1 MSNKKLKLVAKGLL
15 FSFSIFQ
22 SIIVSGCSST
32 KELNSELFNGTS
44 YRIDGRSDEWKGKK
58 MLDLKNVG
66 LMVGIQ
72 NDANN
77 MYVCFMSSD
86 KGTARRMAAAGMIVW
101 LEPEHGK
108 KFGIHYPLQM
118 INPSAKGNVLYGYR
132 TEMEILGP
140 EKDAVAQSSILTSE
154 TDYGITAA
162 FRDSSGLAVLELK
175 IPRKAKEEPYGIGND
190 TVVNMTIESGKID
203 MPSGGNHQGSIGGGG
218 RHRHGGGTQNGGTPS
233 ESGTQSSEN
242 SDRGRENAGERSG
255 EAKITSNSISLN
267 LRVHLAQ

>member
-1 MSNKKLKLVAKGLL
+1 MSNKKLKLVIKGLL

-32 KELNSELFNGTS
+32 KELNSELFNGIS

-58 MLDLKNVG
+58 MLDLKDVG

-77 MYVCFMSSD
+77 MYICFMSSD
-86 KGTARRMAAAGMIVW
+86 KATARRMAAAGMIVW

-118 INPSAKGNVLYGYR
+118 INTSVVKGNVLYGYR

-140 EKDAVAQSSILTSE
+140 EKDAIAQSTILTSE

-162 FRDSSGLAVLELK
+162 FHDSSGLAVLELK

-190 TVVNMTIESGKID
+190 TMVNMTIESGKID
-203 MPSGGNHQGSIGGGG
+203 MPSGGNHQGSMGGGG
-218 RHRHGGGTQNGGTPS
+218 RHRHGGGTPS
-233 ESGTQSSEN
+233 ESGTQSGDY
-242 SDRGRENAGERSG
+242 SDSGRDNAGERSG
-255 EAKITSNSISLN
+255 EEKITSNSISLN